1 MYRCIKIAG
10 SWRGTVAQRW
20 KFDKYVKP
28 TVETACQKMD
38 KMAKEYNANITES
51 TYVISNYTQP
61 KYVLDLS
68 NGSKKSGANV
78 WVFQSN
84 NTNA

>member
-1 MYRCIKIAG
+1 
-10 SWRGTVAQRW
+10 
-20 KFDKYVKP
+20 
-28 TVETACQKMD
+28 
-38 KMAKEYNANITES
+38 MAKEYNANITES

-68 NGSKKSGANV
+68 NGSKKIGANV